1 MVKRKLN
8 SDEMALCATTLK
20 QRENEQE
27 WFKYQIEF
35 HALMLDKG
43 LEVNYQ
49 KTLQEYKNKK
59 KDFENQAEIN
69 KQAIKII
76 QEQMRNGVEMK
87 EDVDDKNSVEGG
99 GEE

>member
-1 MVKRKLN
+1 
-8 SDEMALCATTLK
+8 LCNNIKAK
-20 QRENEQE
+20 EKNEQE